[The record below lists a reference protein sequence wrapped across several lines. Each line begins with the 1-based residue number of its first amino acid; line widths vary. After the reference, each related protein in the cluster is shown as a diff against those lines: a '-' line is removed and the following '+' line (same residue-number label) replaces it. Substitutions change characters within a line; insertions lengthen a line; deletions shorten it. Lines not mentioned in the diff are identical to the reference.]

1 MKKEEHSLLYH
12 AMHSRPMAGCLPLF
26 FLLAAIIIG
35 SAFFFVEVYMPKP
48 TRPQGHGKVMHI
60 NDEITA
66 MRMQLR
72 SPLPLVLPAYV
83 DPTRVETA
91 AGQTLPRK
99 ATPELHPSPG
109 THIFER
115 YPDSLI
121 LDEKRL
127 LQLPPETQP
136 QQPNGTATPTQEGDR
151 EEPAAV

>member
-26 FLLAAIIIG
+26 FLLAAIVVG
-35 SAFFFVEVYMPKP
+35 SAFFFVKVDMPEP
-48 TRPQGHGKVMHI
+48 ARPQGHGKVMFI

-72 SPLPLVLPAYV
+72 SPLPLILPAYV

-91 AGQTLPRK
+91 AGHSLPRK
-99 ATPELHPSPG
+99 AEPELRPSPG

-115 YPDSLI
+115 YPDSMI

-127 LQLPPETQP
+127 LELPPP
-136 QQPNGTATPTQEGDR
+136 AATPAEQPSENR
-151 EEPAAV
+151 EEPPAA